1 MNGAAGKHIKVRL
14 YGVHFDRLKNTE
26 LARRFLGEAVA
37 AAGMRTLDEPKV
49 YDVKEELERC
59 GVEPDASEPE
69 GVTGVVVLST
79 SHVAIHTWPHRGYAN
94 IDVYSC
100 RNFDD
105 DAIVRVAGQVYGYH
119 ALKLDD
125 LSYSLDLPP
134 MEPGGAE

>member
-1 MNGAAGKHIKVRL
+1 MNGAGKHIKVRL

-26 LARRFLGEAVA
+26 LARRFLCEAVF

-59 GVEPDASEPE
+59 GVAPDANEPE

-100 RNFDD
+100 RSFDD
-105 DAIVRVAGQVYGYH
+105 DAIIRVAGQVFGYR

-125 LSYSLDLPP
+125 LSYSLDMPP
-134 MEPGGAE
+134 LDPGDGK